1 MSKKEKVYDQRV
13 PRPHTTV
20 IYEDIMNFLRAM
32 PSRTDNL
39 YEIKPTETRN
49 FANVSADDANYIK
62 DVLDSL
68 TQQPGLILSH
78 VKVKNIQDATLAA
91 EQYRTIAANFQ
102 KWSDAYTRNAMQ
114 AEAYAHQQSGIYE
127 SDVDSA
133 ISSTVSGAQMIK
145 DTLVSN
151 REDRIRRSA
160 ATRAANERATAEPKV

>member
-13 PRPHTTV
+13 PRPHDSGN
-20 IYEDIMNFLRAM
+20 YEEILNFLRAM
-32 PSRTDNL
+32 PKRTDNL
-39 YEIKPTETRN
+39 YEIKPAETKT
-49 FANVSADDANYIK
+49 FAKVSADDANYIK

-68 TQQPGLILSH
+68 KQQPGLILSH
-78 VKVKNIQDATLAA
+78 VNVKNIQDATLAA

-102 KWSDAYTRNAMQ
+102 KWSDVYTRNAMQ

-127 SDVDSA
+127 ADVDSA
-133 ISSTVSGAQMIK
+133 ISSTVLGAQMIK

-160 ATRAANERATAEPKV
+160 ATRAANERAAAEPKV